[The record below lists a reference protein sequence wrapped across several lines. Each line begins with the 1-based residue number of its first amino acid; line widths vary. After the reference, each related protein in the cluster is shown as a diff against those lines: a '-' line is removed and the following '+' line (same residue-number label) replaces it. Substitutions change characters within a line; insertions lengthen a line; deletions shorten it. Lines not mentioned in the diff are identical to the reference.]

1 MKITKGKIL
10 NFIVFFAIFLM
21 MAQLIL
27 IQDIGSAHADDD
39 LWKMQVGMEE
49 EIGKE
54 AFGQTGNPEDVRV
67 IVAKVVKVILSMVGI
82 TFFVLIVLAGYKWMT
97 SGGNEEKVKEAKS
110 QILKAVIGLII
121 IFISWFIT
129 TFVAGCLADI
139 TSDSVF
145 ADYCP

>member
-10 NFIVFFAIFLM
+10 NFIVLFAIFLM

-129 TFVAGCLADI
+129 EFAANCLADI
-139 TSDSVF
+139 TGVSDF
-145 ADYCP
+145 KWYCP